1 MQTSVDLQD
10 PFSYSFLPIV
20 LVVAAAVIL
29 SVVLVAIK
37 FIQRRLNGQ
46 MKPKEKVKVFKAR
59 HPEVIRKDYLARI
72 DKIEHDYTSG
82 KTDVR
87 ITHQEL
93 SACVRLFVHEMTGIN
108 VHTFSLNELKAHGI
122 DKLSGLIE
130 QFYAPE
136 FDLRT
141 DKETMDSIRDAR
153 EVVTSWT

>member
-10 PFSYSFLPIV
+10 PFSYSILPII

-29 SVVLVAIK
+29 SAVLVAVK
-37 FIQRRLNGQ
+37 LIQRRLNGQ
-46 MKPKEKVKVFKAR
+46 MKPKEKVKVIKVR

-72 DKIEHDYTSG
+72 DKIEQDYTSG
-82 KTDVR
+82 KTNVR